1 MKKWSIGLA
10 IAAIAVGAAGYLFK
24 QRQTAQASQAAAI
37 PVASIEVLAS
47 DLVRVETLALNRTLL
62 VTGTVKATQ
71 SAVIKAKVS
80 GDILRVLVKEGQAVK
95 AGQILAQIDTTEFAS
110 RVAEREA
117 NLKQAQAQLAIAER
131 TLGNNRALVEKGFIS
146 TSALDT
152 SQDTL
157 AGNRAQVAALQ
168 QQLLQ
173 ARKTLGD
180 AAVTAPM
187 SGVITERMVSAGDKA
202 SPDTRLFTVVH
213 PDSLEFE
220 AAVNP
225 ADAAQLKAGMPIQ
238 LSADGVAPMPASIAR
253 INAAVNAASRTV
265 GIYAAVPAGSA
276 FKSGQFAS
284 GVVRMAGKADATV
297 VPIDAVRDEGGRQVV
312 YAVIKGEAGNTLTA
326 QSVKPGMQGEQADGR
341 LMLEVSGIAPGLQI
355 VGKNLGP
362 LRTGVPLRITQPAAA
377 PAKAG

>member
-1 MKKWSIGLA
+1 MA
-10 IAAIAVGAAGYLFK
+10 AAGYLFK
-24 QRQTAQASQAAAI
+24 QRQTAQASQAAAT
-37 PVASIEVLAS
+37 PVAGIEVLAG
-47 DLVRVETLALNRTLL
+47 DLVTVEKLALNRTLL

-95 AGQILAQIDTTEFAS
+95 AGQVMAQIDTTEFAS

-146 TSALDT
+146 ISALDT

-157 AGNRAQVAALQ
+157 AGNRAQVAAMQ

-173 ARKTLGD
+173 ARKTLSD

-202 SPDTRLFTVVH
+202 SLDTRLFTVVR

-238 LSADGVAPMPASIAR
+238 LSADGIAAMPITIAR
-253 INAAVNAASRTV
+253 INAAVNATSRTV
-265 GIYAAVPAGSA
+265 GIYAAIPADSA

-284 GVVRMAGKADATV
+284 GVIRMAGKADATV

-312 YAVIKGEAGNTLTA
+312 YAVSKGEAGNTLAA
-326 QSVKPGMQGEQADGR
+326 QSVRPGMQGEQADGR

-362 LRTGVPLRITQPAAA
+362 LRTGVPLRITQPAVT